1 MGIMMKIHNVKNID
15 DFTFDI
21 PVEKGLYALT
31 GENGSGKSTV
41 ISCAAAAF
49 YVPSFYDYFGNP
61 RDGAYIQFEFNGRV
75 RTIGEVSGKWKVPYK
90 ASHLGITG
98 FYEGS
103 IVYGNRFKDIEY
115 SLLNKL
121 SIVGREQLEEA
132 SCFVKENLGRIL
144 HDDKSFYQKLYVLK
158 SNPAIEMGLKRAMY
172 YYENKGA
179 LISQLNMSTGEN
191 LLLTILYAIEKRLQ
205 KEVYGS
211 APAFM
216 FLDEIELALHS
227 SALRRLVVFM
237 KEIAEQNNIAI
248 LFSTHSIDLINS
260 ITPEHIYYLHRFL
273 DGSIEAMNP
282 CFPVYA
288 TRYLEASN
296 HGYDYIIL
304 VEDKLSQLIVE
315 KILEEKRLLSNK
327 RVLVIPIGGWTQV
340 LQFAYDAGR
349 AYLLSR
355 STKMLIVLD
364 RDIKEDVH
372 QFVKKEKMGFSSDP
386 HYLPIKSLEKFLL
399 EKLILNTDNKLFK
412 ELDDYV
418 FQGKSLNLIIKDYD
432 RKVREGEYKDKEKIK
447 SGKMFYN
454 DLKDQLRHMRKDD
467 MVLISVI
474 VRYLFDSRNQEIEE
488 LTNFFARELG

>member
-41 ISCAAAAF
+41 ISCAAASF

-61 RDGAYIQFEFNGRV
+61 RKGAYIQFEFNGKTRKIEEV
-75 RTIGEVSGKWKVPYK
+75 NGEWKAPSK
-90 ASHLGITG
+90 SMLGITG

-121 SIVGREQLEEA
+121 LEINKEQLLEA
-132 SCFVKENLGRIL
+132 SCFVKESLGRIL
-144 HDDKSFYQKLYVLK
+144 HDDKTFYQQLYILK
-158 SNPAIEMGLKRAMY
+158 HKPAVEMGLKRPMY

-237 KEIAEQNNIAI
+237 KEIAERNNIAI

-273 DGSIEAMNP
+273 DGSIKVMNP

-349 AYLLSR
+349 AYLLSS

-364 RDIKEDVH
+364 RDIQGDVS
-372 QFVKKEKMGFSSDP
+372 QFVK
-386 HYLPIKSLEKFLL
+386 
-399 EKLILNTDNKLFK
+399 
-412 ELDDYV
+412 
-418 FQGKSLNLIIKDYD
+418 
-432 RKVREGEYKDKEKIK
+432 
-447 SGKMFYN
+447 
-454 DLKDQLRHMRKDD
+454 RKDG
-467 MVLISVI
+467 VFL
-474 VRYLFDSRNQEIEE
+474 
-488 LTNFFARELG
+488 